1 MDALEAFGDYRPRA
15 QQAGAFGRP
24 VAGRA
29 LAVVATGDD
38 DQRHTCGAVA
48 GSGLVD
54 RHHLAA
60 RLMPGPSP
68 APVGNH
74 LVLDADVRE
83 GAAYHDVMIDTAGRE
98 EIGRAQ
104 VCTPVTNAKLQ

>member
-38 DQRHTCGAVA
+38 DQRHPCGAVA

-68 APVGNH
+68 APARDH
-74 LVLDADVRE
+74 LVLDEAVRD
-83 GAAYHDVMIDTAGRE
+83 GTAYHDVLYDPECRE
-98 EIGRAQ
+98 GAEG
-104 VCTPVTNAKLQ
+104 